1 MKSEVYNVK
10 KITGTKFLSYYD
22 LSYKN
27 KNGKDKSWSAVSRAD
42 KEDYEKR
49 LYDKLNSKD
58 AVLIGAYHIDE
69 KKLVLV
75 EQFRVPLNDYIYEI
89 PAGLIDKGEDAI
101 TSARRELLEETGLE
115 LVEITKVYENLYVSP
130 GFTDECVDIV
140 FCTCRGDISNLH
152 LEEDEDI
159 EIGLYDVE
167 EVKQIL
173 SSKSK
178 LDIKTLLVMQMF
190 ILSSDMWESGKNAN

>member
-10 KITGTKFLSYYD
+10 KIAGTKFLSYYD

-49 LYDKLNSKD
+49 LFNKQNAKD
-58 AVLIGAYHIDE
+58 AVLIGAYHVDE
-69 KKLVLV
+69 KKLVLLK
-75 EQFRVPLNDYIYEI
+75 QFRVPLNDYIYEI

-101 TSARRELLEETGLE
+101 SSAKRELLEETGLE
-115 LVEITKVYENLYVSP
+115 LVEITKVFENLYVSP

-140 FCTCRGDISNLH
+140 LCTCKGDISKIH

-159 EIGLYDVE
+159 EIGLYDVD
-167 EVKQIL
+167 EVKRIL
-173 SSKSK
+173 SGNNKM
-178 LDIKTLLVMQMF
+178 DIKTLLVMQMF
-190 ILSSDMWESGKNAN
+190 ILSTDIWESSKK

>member
-10 KITGTKFLSYYD
+10 KIAGTKFLSYYD

-49 LYDKLNSKD
+49 LFNNQNATD
-58 AVLIGAYHIDE
+58 AVLIGAYHVDE
-69 KKLVLV
+69 KKLVLLK
-75 EQFRVPLNDYIYEI
+75 QFRVPLNDYIYEI

-101 TSARRELLEETGLE
+101 TSAKRELFEETGLE
-115 LVEITKVYENLYVSP
+115 LVEITKVFENLYVSP

-140 FCTCRGDISNLH
+140 FCTCRGDISKLH

-159 EIGLYDVE
+159 EIALYNVD
-167 EVKQIL
+167 EVRDIL
-173 SSKSK
+173 SAKNK
-178 LDIKTLLVMQMF
+178 MDIKTLLVMQMF
-190 ILSSDMWESGKNAN
+190 ILSTDMWESSKK